1 MMSGTPAQQ
10 SNSKAST
17 VELAIEYIKSL
28 QQELSETKEKLQA
41 AERGKEAE
49 RDEEKE
55 KDKDEDKRKSDDA
68 KGDMETEATETSR

>member
-28 QQELSETKEKLQA
+28 QKELSETKEKLQA

-49 RDEEKE
+49 KDVE
-55 KDKDEDKRKSDDA
+55 KDKDKGKSDDE
-68 KGDMETEATETSR
+68 KGDMETEVTEST